1 MELKKYHKH
10 LYTSISHQLP
20 ADGRGPFAGSFLCA
34 ALTVRFAPVAPLAPV
49 EPLFSAFL
57 LKNRRLENFNII

>member
-1 MELKKYHKH
+1 MITHCKKN
-10 LYTSISHQLP
+10 QLP
-20 ADGRGPFAGSFLCA
+20 AEEKNPFAGSFLCA

-49 EPLFSAFL
+49 EALFSAFL